1 MLGLVSS
8 LYALCGMVFALSY
21 LPQLRAVWRSAN
33 GARDVSLGTWGL
45 WCGTSTVSVLYAHVV
60 SHDLAFSLVSLG
72 NALGCWAVTGLTL
85 WRRHGL
91 RLGTLSAP
99 GGLRTALQGTWS
111 VGYFQKSRSR

>member
-1 MLGLVSS
+1 MLGLVST
-8 LYALCGMVFALSY
+8 LYAVCGMVFALSY

-33 GARDVSLGTWGL
+33 GAPDVSLGTWGL

-85 WRRHGL
+85 WRRHRG
-91 RLGTLSAP
+91 RLGALSVST
-99 GGLRTALQGTWS
+99 GWMGLVQGTWS